1 MQHKNMH
8 TQPPSLSQQVLD
20 FFRQVNK
27 DASKLKRM
35 GSKGVNS
42 CGTLICRCFAR
53 CLSGI
58 GLGNPSVS
66 VDRVAFDKADPLR
79 YQNHDGGHNQIPSGE
94 FGMEEEWIEDE
105 YEAVDAQA
113 LSEQVNR

>member
-1 MQHKNMH
+1 M
-8 TQPPSLSQQVLD
+8 
-20 FFRQVNK
+20 
-27 DASKLKRM
+27 
-35 GSKGVNS
+35 NS

-79 YQNHDGGHNQIPSGE
+79 YQNNDGGHNQIPSGE
-94 FGMEEEWIEDE
+94 FGTEEEWIEDE
-105 YEAVDAQA
+105 YDADDAQA